1 MSKKGELVKVEE
13 TSTELALLTDA
24 SWGAGVDLQID
35 DLQIPKL
42 LIMQFTSPQV
52 KQPKSTVRAGQIVDS
67 IDSRFMGDDETPVE
81 LIIFDTF
88 KTFKVMT
95 EKVGD
100 EAQERIRVERVTPEN
115 ADAPLAFVENGR
127 NLVRDKVI
135 NYYCLLAG
143 ENVSASLPYV
153 LSLTRTSMNAAK
165 ALNTMIARLKANNK
179 GSASTTFLLTTKYE
193 EGKKGTYYVASLK
206 AGRPTTAEELQA
218 ARSWYDDI
226 HRGKVKARVD
236 ESDEEHESARGPF

>member
-1 MSKKGELVKVEE
+1 MSKRNEVAKVEE
-13 TSTELALLTDA
+13 TSTELALAGAD
-24 SWGAGVDLQID
+24 WGAGVDLQID

-88 KTFKVMT
+88 KTFRVMT
-95 EKVGD
+95 EKEKEGD
-100 EAQERIRVERVTPEN
+100 VAERVRVERVTPEN
-115 ADAPLAFVENGR
+115 ADAPLAFEENGR
-127 NLVRDKVI
+127 RLTRDKVI

-218 ARSWYDDI
+218 AKSWYDDI
-226 HRGKVKARVD
+226 NRGKVKARVD
-236 ESDEEHESARGPF
+236 ESDEEHETARGIF